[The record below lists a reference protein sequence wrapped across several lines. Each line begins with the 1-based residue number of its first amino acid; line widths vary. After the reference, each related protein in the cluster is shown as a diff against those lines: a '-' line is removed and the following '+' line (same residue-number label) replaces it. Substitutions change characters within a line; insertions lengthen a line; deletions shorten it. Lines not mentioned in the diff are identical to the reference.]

1 MPVTTT
7 SLTQVV
13 RIDEN
18 KCNNCYACITA
29 CPVKLC
35 MDGSGKKLLINKDLC
50 IGCGNCID
58 ACHHGARLI
67 IDDSDRFFND
77 LKTGTKIIATVAP
90 AIAAFFP
97 DKYLNFNGYLK
108 SLGVTA
114 VFDVSFGAEL
124 TVATYL
130 DYIKTKN
137 PRMVISQPCPAIV
150 NFIQIYRPKLLRYLA
165 PVDSPMLH
173 SIKMIREFYPQYRDY
188 KIAVISPCIA
198 KRREF
203 DETGL
208 ADYNVTMLALKNIMD
223 EKKLDVASFPVVEY
237 EGPQAERAVRF
248 SSPGGLLE
256 TAERFSPGIARR
268 TLKIEGV
275 HVTYPYLKEVADL
288 LETNSDVELPQLV
301 DCLNCEKGCNGG
313 PGTGKN
319 KTPMILLED
328 PIRKRSDQ
336 LEAYHKTASGGWQT
350 KRYHKLLN
358 KYWKSGLYN
367 RTYHDYSGNYI
378 NFIKKPSDKQ
388 LSDIYRSLRKYKPED
403 LYDCTACGYGTCK
416 TMATAIFN
424 KRNKPENCAHHNLDL
439 LDEEKKLIM
448 DINRQLEEHITEALD
463 QIEKINTAVSTLSS
477 KVSMQGTAVDD
488 SAVITEKM
496 ISSIKVTSELSRR
509 KQQTMHVM
517 VENAARGK
525 ESMKETIQ
533 SVQDIS
539 QSVDGIAA
547 AIKVIS
553 GIASNTNLLA
563 MNAAIEAAHAG
574 AAGQG
579 FAVVADEIRRLS
591 ESTSQ
596 NSRNIS
602 QTLSGI
608 IGGISV
614 TSKRSNDTGEMIAEM
629 ANEIN
634 GFVDT
639 ITELITTLGE
649 LSTGSSEITNTLTT
663 LRELT
668 STIKASYA
676 EMFSMTDRLQDN
688 MKDLYEIAQRH

>member
-496 ISSIKVTSELSRR
+496 ISSIKATSELSRR